1 MKKIKFLIFFAVFI
15 GFVTKA
21 GAPPPAPVCEL
32 YSRTIGDALIHPP
45 MGGDFD
51 TIYFKASIPNIAW
64 ILDTSGS
71 MRALPCEGNCEF
83 KNCGIVD
90 NNGNVIPEN
99 VTAFVK
105 MGYDPNKTYPSV
117 FPECNSNDDP
127 KPCFDS
133 TKVYKAEDG
142 CYGVRWKE
150 TTLPSGGA
158 GYRCQTDNQCYDQA
172 TCNSVCG
179 TGPCPDSC
187 YKSGGWW
194 ICPCT
199 GKSYSSKTSC
209 QTGCSNVPQCVSD
222 STCPDPYAIQLKNY
236 GWVKIGSYYYF
247 SGNLLNFYP
256 PKYIAARKAFYEL
269 LNFPEVRRIRMNIFG
284 FDGVSGATDLGSLG
298 KCLNPACN
306 MLDNQSAF
314 DNNRNSIQSFLK
326 NNGISLFDDGTPPAE
341 AIFNM
346 GELYATYD
354 NWVNKFGLT
363 PKNTNPARSFGSCTG
378 NQDPVCED
386 FPCVKNFIVM
396 VTDGL
401 PCGDCDNYISSSTSN
416 DYWGDRP
423 VMDHDPVN
431 DGFQFPKCDYDGG
444 GIAQD
449 GTDVSSERSNR
460 ACLDDIAH
468 FLNSHDFRPDREGV
482 QNVISYYIGFGLG
495 AAGDNPG
502 ILVSAANKGGGL
514 YIDANDYQGLVKAIK
529 DVLLDIL
536 RRTSAFTTAV
546 VPKIRTSSAG
556 GVIVGRFKPSKMPI
570 WEGHLYKFALYSE
583 EIADNDLNNDG
594 DKEDTFL
601 VDAENDIIEE
611 NDQGDYVKKGTNI
624 PAVPYWDGGQK
635 MLEKPIDQRKIY
647 TAIDTNGDGRIDG
660 KDETIEFTEDNIDVL
675 TPYLVPDYP
684 SNCTEIGY
692 LANVQVTSPE
702 DCAILILRYIRGYD
716 IFDYDSDGIRYEPR
730 PWLLG
735 DIMHSNPI
743 EVGPPVLPRPCS
755 SYGAQYAYPNCIM
768 SLFYMKDGSGM
779 APLEF
784 YPDEYDNLSDEEK
797 QLLALHGGGYHA
809 YNKFVLTY
817 FKRKRI
823 VLVGANDGMLHAFHS
838 GTYQSCDV
846 NTAICQ
852 YDEGTGEELWA
863 FIPPDL
869 LPKLKKALFE
879 HHIFVDATPMVRD
892 IWVDLNENYK
902 KEWNEYKTVAIIGER
917 EGGVHF
923 SALDIT
929 DVEHPQFLWI
939 FPQPDDPAGNWM
951 GQTWSDHLPH
961 PPSIG
966 PVKIEDPSQP
976 AGWKEKYVVALNGG
990 FDDMDMRG
998 RGVFI
1003 VDAYTGEKIWDYH
1016 FDPNATDS
1024 RRYMR
1029 FSFPA
1034 SPGFASHS
1042 WFFGEQDSNKQK
1054 LPLFDLMFAGDAGG
1068 QIWTFNLRKP
1078 GPSNWF
1084 GYRVFEEAKESTL
1097 LKDKNPFF
1105 VIPALSP
1112 LHPYVWAV
1120 MMGTGDR
1127 KGMYKCTG
1135 SDCTTYNLR
1144 PCRRE
1149 GCSVSMNTYERTSD
1163 NFTASQNVSN
1173 TSQIT
1178 ADSWSLSEGS
1188 WDYCRTISDYV
1199 NVDISSCVNPGL
1211 TPAKNAALTCSVNGD
1226 YISCQESSTETAEIP
1241 INRPLTQKLP
1251 AFYSV
1256 RVPADW
1262 IWDMENHDSSRFTDS
1277 DLLNANLGE
1286 PSPDKYRKGWR
1297 YEHQQD
1303 EIVGTSASIP
1313 MLKLED
1319 VLKEGCV
1326 TWSTFKPNCGAS
1338 SNPCSTA
1345 GAGEGWFYQANFFTG
1360 SEESKCKEVFA
1371 ERGATRAILI
1381 GSAPPLPPVQSPTY
1395 SGGQLKFYTIITA
1408 PGTQT
1413 SLIEI
1418 GFGSSGVGGSL
1429 IYLMDVSRALHENM
1443 CKARTL
1449 GYPLATHPPEA
1460 CR

>member
-1 MKKIKFLIFFAVFI
+1 VVFI

-51 TIYFKASIPNIAW
+51 TIYFKASIPNIVW
-64 ILDTSGS
+64 LLDTSAS
-71 MRALPCEGNCEF
+71 MRALPCEGNCRLDQCSSYDDCSCPF
-83 KNCGIVD
+83 YNKNGDPFFINLGYSPTANPDPVFPQCKEPSNNPPTAPCYENNKVYRRDPGSPCGGLTFTDV
-90 NNGNVIPEN
+90 GTVSQACE
-99 VTAFVK
+99 TGGS
-105 MGYDPNKTYPSV
+105 GYICQNSGGPNDGRTYPSLG
-117 FPECNSNDDP
+117 ECQQNCWQNVGTCTWSSS
-127 KPCFDS
+127 C
-133 TKVYKAEDG
+133 
-142 CYGVRWKE
+142 
-150 TTLPSGGA
+150 PSSKR
-158 GYRCQTDNQCYDQA
+158 YRCSL
-172 TCNSVCG
+172 NS
-179 TGPCPDSC
+179 TC
-187 YKSGGWW
+187 YKESDCQNSCHSGTQG
-194 ICPCT
+194 
-199 GKSYSSKTSC
+199 
-209 QTGCSNVPQCVSD
+209 QCVQAPNP
-222 STCPDPYAIQLKNY
+222 CQYYLENY
-236 GWVKIGSYYYF
+236 GYYYDGTYYYF
-247 SGNLLNFYP
+247 KGSALNLYP
-256 PKYIAARKAFYEL
+256 PKFIAARRAIYEL
-269 LNFPEVRRIRMNIFG
+269 LNYEETRRIRMNLYR
-284 FDGVSGATDLGSLG
+284 FDETRASYAYGARKIGWDG
-298 KCLNPACN
+298 LNPPCN
-306 MLDNQSAF
+306 MLDNQSQF
-314 DNNRNSIQSFLK
+314 DNNRNAIQNAIVNNLHAGDFNSNTPLAEALFNIGNLYACK
-326 NNGISLFDDGTPPAE
+326 NNWSSLLGSSAVKDNNNFDTDC
-341 AIFNM
+341 
-346 GELYATYD
+346 
-354 NWVNKFGLT
+354 
-363 PKNTNPARSFGSCTG
+363 SQ
-378 NQDPVCED
+378 NQDPFCED
-386 FPCVKNFIVM
+386 FPCIKSFVVI

-401 PCGDCDNYISSSTSN
+401 PTEDCNNFIPYYTPAGSPLGANKD
-416 DYWGDRP
+416 
-423 VMDHDPVN
+423 VMNADPVRDTTFD
-431 DGFQFPKCDYDGG
+431 DGYSASTEASKMM
-444 GIAQD
+444 
-449 GTDVSSERSNR
+449 
-460 ACLDDIAH
+460 CLDDIAY
-468 FLNSHDFRPDREGV
+468 FLANNDLRPDREGV
-482 QNVISYYIGFGLG
+482 QNVVTYTIGFGVPEGKPLLEATARNG
-495 AAGDNPG
+495 NGLF
-502 ILVSAANKGGGL
+502 IEANNYDEL
-514 YIDANDYQGLVKAIK
+514 TKAIK

-583 EIADNDLNNDG
+583 EIADTDLNNDG

-647 TAIDTNGDGRIDG
+647 TAIDTNGDGRIDRNDG
-660 KDETIEFTEDNIDVL
+660 TIEFNDYNVEL
-675 TPYLVPDYP
+675 LAPYLVPDYP
-684 SNCTEIGY
+684 ANCSDIGTRSNRTITNPVE
-692 LANVQVTSPE
+692 
-702 DCAILILRYIRGYD
+702 CADVIISFIRGWD
-716 IFDYDSDGIRYEPR
+716 VFDYDSDGNRDEPR

-735 DIMHSNPI
+735 DIMHSNPV

-755 SYGAQYAYPNCIM
+755 SYGAQYAYPQCIM

-784 YPDEYDNLSDEEK
+784 YPDEYDTLSDEEK
-797 QLLALHGGGYHA
+797 NLLALHGGGYHA

-869 LPKLKKALFE
+869 LPKLKKALFD
-879 HHIFVDATPMVRD
+879 HHLFVDATPMVRD
-892 IWVDLNENYK
+892 VWVDLNENYK
-902 KEWNEYKTVAIIGER
+902 KEWNEYRTVAIIGER

-929 DVEHPQFLWI
+929 DVENPQFLWI

-951 GQTWSDHLPH
+951 GQTWSDHLPN

-976 AGWKEKYVVALNGG
+976 LRWKERYVVALNGG

-1042 WFFGEQDSNKQK
+1042 WFFGEQDSNTQK

-1068 QIWTFNLRKP
+1068 QIWTFNLREP

-1188 WDYCRTISDYV
+1188 WDYCGPISDYV

-1262 IWDMENHDSSRFTDS
+1262 IWDMGNHDSSRFTDS
-1277 DLLNANLGE
+1277 DLLNANNNE
-1286 PSPDKYRKGWR
+1286 TSSDKYRKGWR

-1408 PGTQT
+1408 PGTTT

-1443 CKARTL
+1443 CRVRTL
-1449 GYPLATHPPEA
+1449 GYPLATHPAEA
-1460 CR
+1460 CE

>member
-64 ILDTSGS
+64 ILGTSAS
-71 MRALPCEGNCEF
+71 MRGLPCEGNNCEF

-117 FPECNSNDDP
+117 FPECNSSNDDP
-127 KPCFDS
+127 KPCFDPRKIY
-133 TKVYKAEDG
+133 KVQNGCDG
-142 CYGVRWKE
+142 HKWEEATG
-150 TTLPSGGA
+150 LGG
-158 GYRCQTDNQCYDQA
+158 GYRCPDTNECFPDLRSCEPR
-172 TCNSVCG
+172 CG
-179 TGPCPDSC
+179 KTPCPCDQVGSNWEC
-187 YKSGGWW
+187 R
-194 ICPCT
+194 CT
-199 GKSYSSKTSC
+199 GASYPRENVCKNNCVVTKCVLDPSC
-209 QTGCSNVPQCVSD
+209 GGGSEILIN
-222 STCPDPYAIQLKNY
+222 IQNY
-236 GWVKIGSYYYF
+236 GWAKDENYYYF

-256 PKYIAARKAFYEL
+256 PKYMAARKAFYEL
-269 LNFPEVRRIRMNIFG
+269 LNFPEVRRVRMDIYS
-284 FDGVSGATDLGSLG
+284 FDGSSGAEDGFGLG
-298 KCLNPACN
+298 KCPNPACN
-306 MLDNQSAF
+306 ML
-314 DNNRNSIQSFLK
+314 NNDSEFASNRKRIQNALASHGVGLFNSHS
-326 NNGISLFDDGTPPAE
+326 PPAE
-341 AIFNM
+341 AIFNI

-401 PCGDCDNYISSSTSN
+401 PDGDCDTYISDSTSN

-423 VMDHDPVN
+423 VMDHDPVKDFSN
-431 DGFQFPKCDYDGG
+431 
-444 GIAQD
+444 D
-449 GTDVSSERSNR
+449 GTDVTGEKNNQT
-460 ACLDDIAH
+460 CLDDIAH
-468 FLNSHDFRPDREGV
+468 FLYSHDFRPDREGV
-482 QNVISYYIGFGLG
+482 QNVISYYIGFGT
-495 AAGDNPG
+495 GDSE
-502 ILVSAANKGGGL
+502 LLRSAANKGGGMF
-514 YIDANDYQGLVKAIK
+514 IPANNYQALVKAIK

-583 EIADNDLNNDG
+583 EIADTDLNNDG

-635 MLEKPIDQRKIY
+635 MLEKPIEQRKIY

-660 KDETIEFTEDNIDVL
+660 NDGIIEFTEDNIDAL

-692 LANVQVTSPE
+692 LADVEVTSPQ

-716 IFDYDSDGIRYEPR
+716 IFDYDSDGNRDEPR

-735 DIMHSNPI
+735 DIMHSNPV

-838 GTYQSCDV
+838 GDYKSCDV

-902 KEWNEYKTVAIIGER
+902 KEWNEYRTVAIIGER

-929 DVEHPQFLWI
+929 DVEHPKFLWI

-976 AGWKEKYVVALNGG
+976 AGWKERYVVALNGG

-1024 RRYMR
+1024 RRFMK

-1042 WFFGEQDSNKQK
+1042 WFFGEQDSNRQK

-1188 WDYCRTISDYV
+1188 WDYCGPISDYV

-1338 SNPCSTA
+1338 SNPCSSA

>member
-1 MKKIKFLIFFAVFI
+1 MKRIKYLVFFAVLTGFI
-15 GFVTKA
+15 TKA
-21 GAPPPAPVCEL
+21 GAPPPEPVCEL

-51 TIYFKASIPNIAW
+51 TIYLTASIPNIVW
-64 ILDTSGS
+64 LLSTSKS
-71 MRALPCEGNCEF
+71 MRALPCEGNCDITKCPFAGHNGSTFFVERGYSPTANPEPILE
-83 KNCGIVD
+83 NCKEKEYGNKECYE
-90 NNGNVIPEN
+90 NNIIYRRDGS
-99 VTAFVK
+99 
-105 MGYDPNKTYPSV
+105 G
-117 FPECNSNDDP
+117 CDDL
-127 KPCFDS
+127 KFTRVGSLSD
-133 TKVYKAEDG
+133 A
-142 CYGVRWKE
+142 
-150 TTLPSGGA
+150 
-158 GYRCQTDNQCYDQA
+158 
-172 TCNSVCG
+172 CG
-179 TGPCPDSC
+179 TGGGYLCPINGTVYEDLNTCNNNCWEEIGTCSYDTSCPSPAKRYRCSIDGNC
-187 YKSGGWW
+187 YKETE
-194 ICPCT
+194 CP
-199 GKSYSSKTSC
+199 GKCRTNQVQCIAAPNPC
-209 QTGCSNVPQCVSD
+209 QE
-222 STCPDPYAIQLKNY
+222 YLENY
-236 GWVKIGSYYYF
+236 GYYYNSTDGKYYF
-247 SGNLLNFYP
+247 KGAVLNLYP
-256 PKYIAARKAFYEL
+256 PKFIAARRAMYNL
-269 LNFPEVRRIRMNIFG
+269 LYYDEIRRIRMG
-284 FDGVSGATDLGSLG
+284 FYIIDGNEGAKYGGGLGHG
-298 KCLNPACN
+298 LNPACN
-306 MLDNQSAF
+306 MLDNESNFYSNRNAIQSAIEQM
-314 DNNRNSIQSFLK
+314 NSNVFNASAPLAEALFNIGNLYACK
-326 NNGISLFDDGTPPAE
+326 NNWASLLGSSAVKE
-341 AIFNM
+341 
-346 GELYATYD
+346 
-354 NWVNKFGLT
+354 
-363 PKNTNPARSFGSCTG
+363 TNDFKTACTQ
-378 NQDPVCED
+378 NQDPVCEEY
-386 FPCVKNFIVM
+386 PCIKNFVVLI
-396 VTDGL
+396 TDGL
-401 PCGDCDNYISSSTSN
+401 PLDDCNNYIPDETPAGS
-416 DYWGDRP
+416 DWGAGKP
-423 VMDHDPVN
+423 VVNADPVQDSSD
-431 DGFQFPKCDYDGG
+431 DGSDAD
-444 GIAQD
+444 
-449 GTDVSSERSNR
+449 TERVKM
-460 ACLDDIAH
+460 ACLDDIAY
-468 FLNSHDFRPDREGV
+468 LLSNNDLRPDREGV
-482 QNVISYYIGFGLG
+482 NNVVTYTIGFAVPEGGPLLEATARNG
-495 AAGDNPG
+495 NGQF
-502 ILVSAANKGGGL
+502 IEANNFQDL
-514 YIDANDYQGLVKAIK
+514 NKAIK
-529 DVLLDIL
+529 YVLLDIL

-556 GVIVGRFKPSKMPI
+556 GVIVGRFRPSKMPI

-583 EIADNDLNNDG
+583 KIGDTDLNNDG

-601 VDAENDIIEE
+601 VDAENTIIEE
-611 NDQGDYVKKGTNI
+611 NEEGDYVKKGTNI

-635 MLEKPIDQRKIY
+635 MLEKPIEQRKIY
-647 TAIDTNGDGRIDG
+647 TAIDMNGDGKIDRNDG
-660 KDETIEFTEDNIDVL
+660 MIEFNNANADIL
-675 TPYLVPDYP
+675 APYLVPDYP
-684 SNCTEIGY
+684 ANCSDIQTKSGITITNQ
-692 LANVQVTSPE
+692 LQ
-702 DCAILILRYIRGYD
+702 CADVIISFIRGWD
-716 IFDYDSDGIRYEPR
+716 IFDYDSDLRIDEPK

-768 SLFYMKDGSGM
+768 SLFYMKEGSGM

-797 QLLALHGGGYHA
+797 SLLALHGGGYHA

-838 GTYQSCDV
+838 GDYQSCDI
-846 NTAICQ
+846 NTGICT

-869 LPKLKKALFE
+869 LPKLKKALFD
-879 HHIFVDATPMVRD
+879 HHIFVDATPMVRE
-892 IWVDLNENYK
+892 IWVDLNDNYK
-902 KEWNEYKTVAIIGER
+902 KEWNEYRTVAIIGER

-929 DVEHPQFLWI
+929 DVENPQFLWI

-966 PVKIEDPSQP
+966 PVKVPDPSQP
-976 AGWKEKYVVALNGG
+976 TGWKERYVVALNGG
-990 FDDMDMRG
+990 FDDMDLRG

-1003 VDAYTGEKIWDYH
+1003 VDAYAGEKVWEYR

-1024 RRYMR
+1024 RQFMR

-1068 QIWTFNLRKP
+1068 QIWLFNLREP
-1078 GPSNWF
+1078 GNWF
-1084 GYRVFEEAKESTL
+1084 GYRIFEEEKTSTL

-1105 VIPALSP
+1105 VLPALSP

-1149 GCSVSMNTYERTSD
+1149 GCSVVMNTYERTSD

-1173 TSQIT
+1173 TSAIT
-1178 ADSWSLSEGS
+1178 SDSWSLSEDTGNS
-1188 WDYCRTISDYV
+1188 CTINDYLNV
-1199 NVDISSCVNPGL
+1199 NISSCINPGL
-1211 TPAKNAALTCSVNGD
+1211 TPAKNASLTCSINGD
-1226 YISCQESSTETAEIP
+1226 YISCTESSTEAGEIK
-1241 INRPLTQKLP
+1241 INNPRPQKPP

-1262 IWDMENHDSSRFTDS
+1262 IYDMSNHDSERFTDS

-1286 PSPDKYRKGWR
+1286 TSSDKYRKGWR
-1297 YEHQQD
+1297 FEHQAD

-1326 TWSTFKPNCGAS
+1326 TWSTFKPNCGAGAD
-1338 SNPCSTA
+1338 PCSTA

-1360 SEESKCKEVFA
+1360 SEESKCKEVFT

-1395 SGGQLKFYTIITA
+1395 AGGQLTFYTIITA

-1429 IYLMDVSRALHENM
+1429 VYLMDVSRSLHENM
-1443 CKARTL
+1443 CRARTL
-1449 GYPLATHPPEA
+1449 GYPLASHPPEA